1 MDAVTPQI
9 RANSPWA
16 RDPSLDITLKTLFS
30 KGLSFGQIAG
40 VLGMTRNAVIGR
52 ISRLHFA
59 KRTPSSNKTPKK
71 PKIRS
76 AGGLVRVRAWTPAV
90 AVLPTPSTV
99 GAFLGVAL
107 VDLIA
112 SDCRYPQGEGSHI
125 RFCGQPALKNSP
137 YCVAHTKLCYVRS
150 NH

>member
-1 MDAVTPQI
+1 MDAVTPQV

-16 RDPSLDITLKTLFS
+16 RDPSLDITLRDLFG

-52 ISRLHFA
+52 ISRLHFPGR
-59 KRTPSSNKTPKK
+59 KPSGNKIPRK

-76 AGGLVRVRAWTPAV
+76 AGGIVKVRTWTPAV
-90 AVLPTPSTV
+90 EVPPTPTTA

-112 SDCRYPQGEGSHI
+112 SDCRYPEGEASHI
-125 RFCGQPALKNSP
+125 RFCGQPALENSP